1 MSSVCVLVFR
11 IIVCSARPPRVPYI
25 FQPTNFLF
33 YYFLFLFF
41 GCWLLVA
48 GCFIDTLYL
57 RLNLFSFLFFIAK
70 EKRNT
75 YKLTFHLITWKDL
88 TTQQHKKENAQ
99 TRDKS
104 PPTTSAH
111 HQTLEL
117 LLSVF
122 IPSAATSAISANTH
136 TDYLAILNYS
146 FRCVYTIWCIFQE
159 LCHKFLSRVAHK
171 THFDFPPFF
180 FF

>member
-33 YYFLFLFF
+33 YFLFLFL

-117 LLSVF
+117 LLCVF